1 MKKIECD
8 GKCGK
13 KDRRRN
19 LKRIKDSWYCIS
31 CQSERRKN
39 HREYLKRDVLHI
51 RKKADIMKE
60 VAERRKRLLEE
71 YNKRKETEPQMPK
84 IKGSKSR
91 SVSNQLHFYIT
102 KDERQFLWKKYILMG
117 LSPILA
123 NEEIKRDVK
132 FLTEFVEKLRNQKKT
147 DEQISSHF
155 KEEFAKLIIKD

>member
-1 MKKIECD
+1 MKFE
-8 GKCGK
+8 KCNTCGIK
-13 KDRRRN
+13 K
-19 LKRIKDSWYCIS
+19 
-31 CQSERRKN
+31 RRKN
-39 HREYLKRDVLHI
+39 LQRINDKWRCKTCGVNKRKENREHLRRDILHI
-51 RKKADIMKE
+51 RKKEDIMKE